1 MKDLMNKLQGELNQN
16 GNMNDIKLSLNEN
29 GNILVNMEYT
39 YYDMD
44 YYPSLLDVFAK
55 HNNLFIEWNY
65 SFEMILY
72 KM

>member
-1 MKDLMNKLQGELNQN
+1 
-16 GNMNDIKLSLNEN
+16 MNDIKLSLNEN

>member
-1 MKDLMNKLQGELNQN
+1 MKDLMNKLQGELNLN
-16 GNMNDIKLSLNEN
+16 GNMDDIKLSLNEN

-55 HNNLFIEWNY
+55 HNGLEIEWNY
-65 SFEMILY
+65 SFEMVMY